1 MWFQSN
7 KRFLFDCVKKTCTA
21 INCGPRDIQQDV
33 QGGGG
38 GEIPVRLC
46 IFTIGLLPSA
56 YRLLLQPQQCASA
69 INIRPLAAAILV
81 SSDLILLAREK
92 ISALRATV

>member
-1 MWFQSN
+1 M
-7 KRFLFDCVKKTCTA
+7 
-21 INCGPRDIQQDV
+21 
-33 QGGGG
+33 
-38 GEIPVRLC
+38 RLC

-92 ISALRATV
+92 ISALRAQLFSVFFPFVSQLNGEN